1 MHKRNLP
8 EAGSVD
14 VSAIIISLN
23 SRHFLEDCLVSL
35 KSAIWRDTSYEL
47 IVVDNGSTDGTVEML
62 RREHPDVRVVA
73 NATNVGYCKAGN
85 QGAEIARGRYFLF
98 LNDDILIVDD
108 ALPKLVEFMDAT
120 PDCGMSGSR
129 LLNFDGTDQ
138 FSSGRAFTSPM
149 NALFSRKSP
158 LTRIFPNSRWAKS
171 YLLSDR
177 IKGSEPYE
185 VDWLSAAAMM
195 ASREAFEAA
204 GRLAED
210 YYYFHEQIIC
220 RRLQEAGYRS
230 YLHPQSK
237 IIHYEGMGSG
247 HRTARVRRAHV
258 DRFHRAAFKWFCHHH
273 GIGAANPLG
282 WCVGGLLAC
291 RAATLMVWETVKT
304 ERLQPKPVAG
314 RPEGGIPI

>member
-1 MHKRNLP
+1 MRSHNQP
-8 EAGSVD
+8 ESATVD

-35 KSAIWRDTSYEL
+35 KTAMWRDATFEI
-47 IVVDNGSTDGTVEML
+47 IVVDNGSSDGTVEML
-62 RREHPDVRVVA
+62 GRDHPDVRVVA
-73 NATNVGYCKAGN
+73 NECNAGYCKAGN

-120 PDCGMSGSR
+120 PDCGMAGSR

-158 LTRIFPNSRWAKS
+158 LTKIFPNSPWAKG

-177 IKGSEPYE
+177 VNGDEPYE

-195 ASREAFEAA
+195 ARREAFEAA

-210 YYYFHEQIIC
+210 YYYFHEQIFC
-220 RRLQEAGYRS
+220 KRLQDAGYRNH
-230 YLHPQSK
+230 LHPKSK

-247 HRTARVRRAHV
+247 HRTPRVRRAHV

-273 GIGAANPLG
+273 SIGTANPLRFG
-282 WCVGGLLAC
+282 VAALLGC
-291 RAATLMVWETVKT
+291 RAAALMVLETFKSD
-304 ERLQPKPVAG
+304 RPQPKPDAG